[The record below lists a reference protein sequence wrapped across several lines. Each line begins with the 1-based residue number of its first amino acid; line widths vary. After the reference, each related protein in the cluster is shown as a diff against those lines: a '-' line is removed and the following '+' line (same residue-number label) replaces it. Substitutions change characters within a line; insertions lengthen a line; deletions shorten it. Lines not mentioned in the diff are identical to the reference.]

1 MDDATRYSRAIAA
14 FVAAQAGFFLLLAA
28 CVALQ
33 PAGLW
38 ANHGFCYYGEQ
49 ARTVWVYR
57 LTYLVTGIG
66 LFLAARWLPA
76 QPPHRVVKIA
86 FTLMIPLLLGL
97 VITTSSASALISIT
111 HVRIGTSLFVLELLL
126 ACWLAVFVRKDW
138 QNTLLLAAC
147 FAGCILSLLCLYV
160 ILPYFIQAQ
169 AIVQLA
175 FGLLVWHSLAV
186 LRPVTSA

>member
-1 MDDATRYSRAIAA
+1 MDAGRRYTHAIAA
-14 FVAAQAGFFLLLAA
+14 FVAAQAGFFLLLAV
-28 CVALQ
+28 CVVLQ

-57 LTYLVTGIG
+57 LTYLVTGVG

-76 QPPHRVVKIA
+76 RPPHRVVKIA
-86 FTLMIPLLLGL
+86 FSAMIPLLLGL
-97 VITTSSASALISIT
+97 VATTSSASKLISTT
-111 HVRIGTSLFVLELLL
+111 HVRFGTTLFVLELLL
-126 ACWLAVFVRKDW
+126 AFWLAVFVRKDW
-138 QNTLLLAAC
+138 HNTLLLAAC

-160 ILPYFIQAQ
+160 ILPYFIEAQ
-169 AIVQLA
+169 FIVQLA

-186 LRPVTSA
+186 LRPDTSA